1 MNYYIGM
8 DLGTSGVK
16 GVLFDIK
23 GNIIKSVLKE
33 YDIISPLD
41 GYAEEDPAIWLDR
54 TVEALKELSDFEFKD
69 SIKGL
74 GFSGQ
79 MHGLVLLDKDDNI
92 LRYSII
98 WWDNSTDQEAKEI
111 ENVNKKLSGI
121 DEKLN
126 NLLTLHGINL
136 QEEFRNYRGDVITLS
151 NKLRNKKK
159 VNID

>member
-92 LRYSII
+92 LRNSII
-98 WWDNSTDQEAKEI
+98 WCDNRTDKEALEI
-111 ENVNKKLSGI
+111 ENVIGLDKLKEITGNI
-121 DEKLN
+121 PMPAFTLAKLLWIKIM
-126 NLLTLHGINL
+126 NLI
-136 QEEFRNYRGDVITLS
+136 FIKR
-151 NKLRNKKK
+151 
-159 VNID
+159 